1 MNNLSAILTPEFV
14 SAILLPAL
22 VAGVAVSLCSSL
34 LGVSL
39 VLKRCSMI
47 GDGLSH
53 VGYGTLCVA
62 VAMGWA
68 PMRVTIPV
76 VVVAAYILLR
86 LSESSRLGGDTAIAL
101 FSTSALAIGIFASS
115 KASLMT
121 DVSHYMFGSIMAMTK
136 ADVIFSVI
144 LSACVLL
151 VYLLFY
157 DKIFA
162 VTFDENFARATG
174 LNVRFYNLLIA
185 VLTAVTVVLGMM
197 MMGALLI
204 SSLMIFPAVTAMRL
218 CKRFRAVVIT
228 SVLISVSC
236 FLLGLFFS
244 LAADTSV
251 GASVILVN
259 LAVFILASLLSA
271 LPGKK
276 AEGTIESEEKAV
288 SFVCFYKNR

>member
-1 MNNLSAILTPEFV
+1 MNDLSVFFTPEYL

-22 VAGVAVSLCSSL
+22 IAGVAVSLCASL

-53 VGYGTLCVA
+53 VGYGTLCIA

-68 PMRVTIPV
+68 PMQVTIPV
-76 VVVAAYILLR
+76 VIAAAYILLR
-86 LSESSRLGGDTAIAL
+86 LSESSRMRGDTAIAL
-101 FSTSALAIGIFASS
+101 FSTSAMAVGILVSS
-115 KASLMT
+115 KANLTT
-121 DVSHYMFGSIMAMTK
+121 DVSHYMFGSILAMSK
-136 ADVIFSVI
+136 SEVVLSVI
-144 LSACVLL
+144 LSICVLL
-151 VYLLFY
+151 VYVLFY

-197 MMGALLI
+197 LMGALLI

-218 CKRFRAVVIT
+218 CKSFRKVILAA
-228 SVLISVSC
+228 VLISVSC
-236 FLLGLFFS
+236 FLLGLLLS
-244 LAADTSV
+244 LWMDAAV
-251 GASVILVN
+251 GACVIIVN
-259 LAVFILASLLSA
+259 LTVFLLSSLLRM
-271 LPGKK
+271 LLQKRHH
-276 AEGTIESEEKAV
+276 TT
-288 SFVCFYKNR
+288 

>member
-1 MNNLSAILTPEFV
+1 MHNLSDILTPEYV
-14 SAILLPAL
+14 SVILLPAL
-22 VAGVAVSLCSSL
+22 IAGVAVSLSASV

-62 VAMGWA
+62 AALGWA
-68 PMRVTIPV
+68 PMKVTIPIV
-76 VVVAAYILLR
+76 ILAAYILLR
-86 LSESSRLGGDTAIAL
+86 LSENSRLGGDTAIAL

-115 KASLMT
+115 KANLMT
-121 DVSHYMFGSIMAMTK
+121 DVSHYMFGSILAMSRG
-136 ADVIFSVI
+136 DVIFCVI
-144 LSACVLL
+144 LSICVIL

-218 CKRFRAVVIT
+218 CRQFRHVVLTAVI
-228 SVLISVSC
+228 ISVSC
-236 FLLGLFFS
+236 FLLGLFLS
-244 LAADTSV
+244 LVVDTAI
-251 GASVILVN
+251 GASVIIMN
-259 LAVFILASLLSA
+259 LIVFAAASLIAFLR
-271 LPGKK
+271 GRR
-276 AEGTIESEEKAV
+276 AE
-288 SFVCFYKNR
+288 

>member
-1 MNNLSAILTPEFV
+1 MNDLSVFFTPEYL

-22 VAGVAVSLCSSL
+22 IAGVAVSLCASL

-53 VGYGTLCVA
+53 VGYGTLCIA

-68 PMRVTIPV
+68 PMQVTIPV
-76 VVVAAYILLR
+76 VIAAAYILLR
-86 LSESSRLGGDTAIAL
+86 LSESSRMRGDTAIAL
-101 FSTSALAIGIFASS
+101 FSTSAMAVGILVSS
-115 KASLMT
+115 KANLTT
-121 DVSHYMFGSIMAMTK
+121 DVSHYMFGSILAMSK
-136 ADVIFSVI
+136 SEVILSVI
-144 LSACVLL
+144 LSICVLL
-151 VYLLFY
+151 VYVLFY

-197 MMGALLI
+197 LMGALLI

-218 CKRFRAVVIT
+218 CKSFRHVVIT
-228 SVLISVSC
+228 AVAVSVGC
-236 FLLGLFFS
+236 FLLGLLLS
-244 LAADTSV
+244 LWLDAAV
-251 GASVILVN
+251 GASVIIVN
-259 LAVFILASLLSA
+259 LTVYLAATGIHLLQ
-271 LPGKK
+271 
-276 AEGTIESEEKAV
+276 
-288 SFVCFYKNR
+288 NRRRRQTERKEAGV

>member
-1 MNNLSAILTPEFV
+1 MHNLSDILTPEYV
-14 SAILLPAL
+14 SVILLPAL
-22 VAGVAVSLCSSL
+22 IAGVAVSLCASL

-62 VAMGWA
+62 AALGWA
-68 PMRVTIPV
+68 PMKVTIPV
-76 VVVAAYILLR
+76 VILAAYILLR
-86 LSESSRLGGDTAIAL
+86 LSENSRLGGDTAIAL

-115 KASLMT
+115 KANLMT
-121 DVSHYMFGSIMAMTK
+121 DVSHYMFGSILAMSRG
-136 ADVIFSVI
+136 DVIFCVI
-144 LSACVLL
+144 LSICVIL

-218 CKRFRAVVIT
+218 CRQFRHVVLTAVI
-228 SVLISVSC
+228 ISVSC
-236 FLLGLFFS
+236 FLLGLFLS
-244 LAADTSV
+244 LVVDTAI
-251 GASVILVN
+251 GASVIIMN
-259 LAVFILASLLSA
+259 LIVFAAASLIAFLR
-271 LPGKK
+271 GRR
-276 AEGTIESEEKAV
+276 AE
-288 SFVCFYKNR
+288 

>member
-1 MNNLSAILTPEFV
+1 MTRLAEILTPEYV
-14 SAILLPAL
+14 SVILLPAL
-22 VAGVAVSLCSSL
+22 IAGVAVSLCASL

-68 PMRVTIPV
+68 PMQVTVPV
-76 VVVAAYILLR
+76 VILAAYVLLR

-101 FSTSALAIGIFASS
+101 FSASALAIGIFASS
-115 KASLMT
+115 KANLTT
-121 DVSHYMFGSIMAMTK
+121 DVSHYMFGSILAMTRG
-136 ADVIFSVI
+136 DVVFSAV
-144 LSACVLL
+144 LSVCVLL
-151 VYLLFY
+151 TYLLFY

-218 CKRFRAVVIT
+218 CKRFRAVVLT
-228 SVLISVSC
+228 AVAVSVGC
-236 FLLGLFFS
+236 FLLGLLVS
-244 LAADTSV
+244 LWVDTAV

-259 LAVFILASLLSA
+259 LAVFAAASLIRRLMPA
-271 LPGKK
+271 KGQ
-276 AEGTIESEEKAV
+276 
-288 SFVCFYKNR
+288 

>member
-1 MNNLSAILTPEFV
+1 MNDLSVFFTPEYL

-22 VAGVAVSLCSSL
+22 IAGVAVSLCASL

-53 VGYGTLCVA
+53 VGYGTLCIA

-68 PMRVTIPV
+68 PMQVTIPV
-76 VVVAAYILLR
+76 VIAAAYVLLR
-86 LSESSRLGGDTAIAL
+86 LSESSRMRGDTAIAL
-101 FSTSALAIGIFASS
+101 FSTSAMAVGILVSS
-115 KASLMT
+115 KANLTT
-121 DVSHYMFGSIMAMTK
+121 DVSHYMFGSILAMSK
-136 ADVIFSVI
+136 SEVILSVI
-144 LSACVLL
+144 LSICVLL
-151 VYLLFY
+151 VYVLFY

-197 MMGALLI
+197 LMGALLI

-218 CKRFRAVVIT
+218 CKSFRHVVIT
-228 SVLISVSC
+228 AVVVSVGC
-236 FLLGLFFS
+236 FLLGLLLS
-244 LAADTSV
+244 LWLDAAV
-251 GASVILVN
+251 GASVIIVN
-259 LAVFILASLLSA
+259 LTVYLAATGIHLLQ
-271 LPGKK
+271 
-276 AEGTIESEEKAV
+276 
-288 SFVCFYKNR
+288 NRRRRQTERKEAGV

>member
-1 MNNLSAILTPEFV
+1 MNNLAAILTPEYISV
-14 SAILLPAL
+14 ILLPAL
-22 VAGVAVSLCSSL
+22 IAGVAVSLCASL

-53 VGYGTLCVA
+53 VGYGTLCIA
-62 VAMGWA
+62 IALGWA
-68 PMRVTIPV
+68 PMKVTIPV
-76 VVVAAYILLR
+76 VILAAYILLR
-86 LSESSRLGGDTAIAL
+86 LSENSRLGGDTAIAL
-101 FSTSALAIGIFASS
+101 FSTSALALGILASS
-115 KASLMT
+115 KANLTT
-121 DVSHYMFGSIMAMTK
+121 DVSHYMFGSILAMTRS
-136 ADVIFSVI
+136 DVIFSVV
-144 LSACVLL
+144 LSICVLL

-218 CKRFRAVVIT
+218 NKRFRGVVLTAVIV
-228 SVLISVSC
+228 SVSC
-236 FLLGLFFS
+236 FLTGLVLS
-244 LAADTSV
+244 LWLDTAV
-251 GASVILVN
+251 GASVILMN
-259 LAVFILASLLSA
+259 LLVF
-271 LPGKK
+271 
-276 AEGTIESEEKAV
+276 AV
-288 SFVCFYKNR
+288 SSAISVLRSARRA

>member
-1 MNNLSAILTPEFV
+1 MNDLSVFFTPEYL

-22 VAGVAVSLCSSL
+22 IAGVAVSLCASL

-53 VGYGTLCVA
+53 VGYGTLCIA

-68 PMRVTIPV
+68 PMQVTIPV
-76 VVVAAYILLR
+76 VIAAAYVLLR
-86 LSESSRLGGDTAIAL
+86 LSESSRMRGDTAIAL
-101 FSTSALAIGIFASS
+101 FSTSAMAVGILVSS
-115 KASLMT
+115 KANLTT
-121 DVSHYMFGSIMAMTK
+121 DVSHYMFGSILAMSK
-136 ADVIFSVI
+136 SEVVLSVI
-144 LSACVLL
+144 LSICVLL
-151 VYLLFY
+151 VYVLFY

-197 MMGALLI
+197 LMGALLI

-218 CKRFRAVVIT
+218 CKSFRHVVIT
-228 SVLISVSC
+228 AVVVSVGC
-236 FLLGLFFS
+236 FLLGLLLS
-244 LAADTSV
+244 LWLDAAV
-251 GASVILVN
+251 GASVIIVN
-259 LAVFILASLLSA
+259 LTVYLAATGIHLLQ
-271 LPGKK
+271 
-276 AEGTIESEEKAV
+276 
-288 SFVCFYKNR
+288 NRRRRQTERKEAGV

>member
-1 MNNLSAILTPEFV
+1 MNNLSEILTPEFV
-14 SAILLPAL
+14 SEILLPAL
-22 VAGVAVSLCSSL
+22 IAGIAVSLCSSL

-53 VGYGTLCVA
+53 VGYGTLCIA
-62 VAMGWA
+62 IAMGWA
-68 PMRVTIPV
+68 PMKVTVPV
-76 VVVAAYILLR
+76 VIAAAYILLR
-86 LSESSRLGGDTAIAL
+86 LSESRLGGDTAIAL
-101 FSTSALAIGIFASS
+101 FSTSALALGIFASS
-115 KASLMT
+115 KANLTT
-121 DVSHYMFGSIMAMTK
+121 DVSHYMFGSILAMTRS
-136 ADVIFSVI
+136 DVIFSVI
-144 LSACVLL
+144 LSICVLL

-197 MMGALLI
+197 LMGALLI

-218 CKRFRAVVIT
+218 CKRFRAVVVT
-228 SVLISVSC
+228 AVAVSVSC
-236 FLLGLFFS
+236 FLLGLLFS
-244 LAADTSV
+244 LWFDTAV

-259 LAVFILASLLSA
+259 LAFFLLS
-271 LPGKK
+271 
-276 AEGTIESEEKAV
+276 SAV
-288 SFVCFYKNR
+288 SILLRRNSDRSAN

>member
-1 MNNLSAILTPEFV
+1 MSDLSQILTPEYISV
-14 SAILLPAL
+14 ILLPAL
-22 VAGVAVSLCSSL
+22 IAGIAVSLCASL

-53 VGYGTLCVA
+53 VGYGTLCIA
-62 VAMGWA
+62 VALGWA
-68 PMRVTIPV
+68 PMKVAIPV
-76 VVVAAYILLR
+76 VILAAYILLR
-86 LSESSRLGGDTAIAL
+86 LSENSKIGGDTAIAL
-101 FSTSALAIGIFASS
+101 FSTSALALGILASS
-115 KASLMT
+115 KANLTT
-121 DVSHYMFGSIMAMTK
+121 DVSHYMFGSILAMTRS
-136 ADVIFSVI
+136 DVIFSVI
-144 LSACVLL
+144 LSICVIL
-151 VYLLFY
+151 VYVLFY

-218 CKRFRAVVIT
+218 NRHFKGVVLTAVVI
-228 SVLISVSC
+228 SVGC
-236 FLLGLFFS
+236 FLGGLFLS
-244 LAADTSV
+244 LWIDTAV

-259 LAVFILASLLSA
+259 LLVFIVSSVISA
-271 LPGKK
+271 
-276 AEGTIESEEKAV
+276 
-288 SFVCFYKNR
+288 VCRKRKC

>member
-1 MNNLSAILTPEFV
+1 MTRLAEILTPEYV
-14 SAILLPAL
+14 SVILLPAL
-22 VAGVAVSLCSSL
+22 IAGVAVSLCASL

-62 VAMGWA
+62 VAVGWA
-68 PMRVTIPV
+68 PMQVTVPV
-76 VVVAAYILLR
+76 VILAAYVLLR

-101 FSTSALAIGIFASS
+101 FSASALAIGIFASS
-115 KASLMT
+115 KANLTT
-121 DVSHYMFGSIMAMTK
+121 DVSHYMFGSILAMTRG
-136 ADVIFSVI
+136 DVIFSVI
-144 LSACVLL
+144 LSVCVLL
-151 VYLLFY
+151 TYLLFY

-218 CKRFRAVVIT
+218 CKRFRGVVLTAVAV
-228 SVLISVSC
+228 SVGC
-236 FLLGLFFS
+236 FLLGLLVS
-244 LAADTSV
+244 LLLDTAV

-259 LAVFILASLLSA
+259 LAVFAAASA
-271 LPGKK
+271 IRYFFPAKQG
-276 AEGTIESEEKAV
+276 
-288 SFVCFYKNR
+288 

>member
-1 MNNLSAILTPEFV
+1 MSDLSQILTPEYISV
-14 SAILLPAL
+14 ILLPAL
-22 VAGVAVSLCSSL
+22 IAGIAVSLCASL

-53 VGYGTLCVA
+53 VGYGTLCIA
-62 VAMGWA
+62 VALGWA
-68 PMRVTIPV
+68 PMKVAIPV
-76 VVVAAYILLR
+76 VILAAYILLR
-86 LSESSRLGGDTAIAL
+86 LSENSKIGGDTAIAL
-101 FSTSALAIGIFASS
+101 FSTSALALGILASS
-115 KASLMT
+115 KANLTT
-121 DVSHYMFGSIMAMTK
+121 DVSHYMFGSILAMTRT
-136 ADVIFSVI
+136 DVIFSVI
-144 LSACVLL
+144 LSICVIL
-151 VYLLFY
+151 VYVLFY

-218 CKRFRAVVIT
+218 NRHFKGVVLTAVVI
-228 SVLISVSC
+228 SVGC
-236 FLLGLFFS
+236 FLGGLFLS
-244 LAADTSV
+244 LWIDTAV

-259 LAVFILASLLSA
+259 LLVFIVSSVISA
-271 LPGKK
+271 
-276 AEGTIESEEKAV
+276 
-288 SFVCFYKNR
+288 VCRKRKC

>member
-1 MNNLSAILTPEFV
+1 MNDLSAILTPEYIAV
-14 SAILLPAL
+14 ILLPAL
-22 VAGVAVSLCSSL
+22 IAGAAVSLCSSL

-68 PMRVTIPV
+68 PMQVAVPV
-76 VVVAAYILLR
+76 VIAAAYILLR
-86 LSESSRLGGDTAIAL
+86 LSENSRLGGDTAIAL
-101 FSTSALAIGIFASS
+101 FSTSALAIGILASS
-115 KASLMT
+115 KANLTT
-121 DVSHYMFGSIMAMTK
+121 DVSHYMFGSILAMTHG
-136 ADVIFSVI
+136 DVIFSVI
-144 LSACVLL
+144 LSVCVVL

-174 LNVRFYNLLIA
+174 INVRFYNLLIA

-218 CKRFRAVVIT
+218 CRRFRAVVIT
-228 SVLISVSC
+228 AVIVSVIC
-236 FLLGLFFS
+236 FLCGLFLS
-244 LAADTSV
+244 LLLDTAV
-251 GASVILVN
+251 GASVVFMD
-259 LAVFILASLLSA
+259 LAAFLIASVIAKLR
-271 LPGKK
+271 K
-276 AEGTIESEEKAV
+276 
-288 SFVCFYKNR
+288 

>member
-1 MNNLSAILTPEFV
+1 MNNLSEILTPEFI
-14 SAILLPAL
+14 SGILLPAL
-22 VAGVAVSLCSSL
+22 IAGIAVSLCSSL

-53 VGYGTLCVA
+53 VGYGTLCIA
-62 VAMGWA
+62 IALGWA
-68 PMRVTIPV
+68 PMKVTVPV
-76 VVVAAYILLR
+76 VIAAAYILLR
-86 LSESSRLGGDTAIAL
+86 LSESRLGGDTAIAL
-101 FSTSALAIGIFASS
+101 FSTSALALGIFASS
-115 KASLMT
+115 KANLTT
-121 DVSHYMFGSIMAMTK
+121 DVSHYMFGSILAMTRS
-136 ADVIFSVI
+136 DVIFSVI
-144 LSACVLL
+144 LSICVLL

-197 MMGALLI
+197 LMGALLI

-218 CKRFRAVVIT
+218 CKRFRAVVMT
-228 SVLISVSC
+228 AVAVSVSC
-236 FLLGLFFS
+236 FLLGLLFS
-244 LAADTSV
+244 LWFDTAV

-259 LAVFILASLLSA
+259 LVFFLLS
-271 LPGKK
+271 
-276 AEGTIESEEKAV
+276 SAV
-288 SFVCFYKNR
+288 SFLLRKNSDRSTK